1 MRDKKETEELR
12 MDTPL
17 NPEFKLNERIRNTS
31 QVYVPGESLEEH
43 HAIEDANEFIA
54 EKIIDQTIE
63 NG

>member
-1 MRDKKETEELR
+1 MNNGKKSEEIR

-31 QVYVPGESLEEH
+31 QVYVPGESLEEQ
-43 HAIEDANEFIA
+43 HAVEEANEFIS
-54 EKIIDQTIE
+54 EKIIGQTIE